1 LETANRIRRGD
12 IWFVLN
18 DFSLT
23 LATIKTSIEGFLK
36 PGGNIGAD
44 MLDVAGGGDDYE
56 NLVDDKAVDQIEAE
70 NAGKMGMKPDNKQ
83 AMAAAP
89 VSAPRPRA
97 KKVVMDSWEDE
108 MDDDDDE
115 TDVDAID
122 ASSDETNGVGSK
134 ITQEKPV
141 DKSHRS
147 MFLVAK
153 AFNELHTEFDTK
165 FKAMWA

>member
-1 LETANRIRRGD
+1 
-12 IWFVLN
+12 
-18 DFSLT
+18 
-23 LATIKTSIEGFLK
+23 
-36 PGGNIGAD
+36 
-44 MLDVAGGGDDYE
+44 
-56 NLVDDKAVDQIEAE
+56 
-70 NAGKMGMKPDNKQ
+70 
-83 AMAAAP
+83 
-89 VSAPRPRA
+89 
-97 KKVVMDSWEDE
+97 MDSWEDE